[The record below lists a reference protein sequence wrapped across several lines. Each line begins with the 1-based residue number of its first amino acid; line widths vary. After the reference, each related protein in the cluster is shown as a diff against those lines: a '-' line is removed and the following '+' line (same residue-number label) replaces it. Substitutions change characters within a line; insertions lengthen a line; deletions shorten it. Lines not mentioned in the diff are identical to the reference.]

1 MKLLKRSLSLLLSIC
16 LGLVFIFS
24 AYTKLIPVIET
35 FEFSFVDTGLANWYV
50 APVLA
55 RLMIGLE
62 LFLGIL
68 LVANYKLKRFTLPLS
83 VFLLLFF
90 IVYLIIQIII
100 NGNSGNCGCFGEQL
114 IMTPLQGILKNI
126 IMIVLALMVYFTCIN
141 WELKYNG
148 LLVSL
153 VALNA
158 IIAPFIVNPVDYTYT
173 SNNLDEKV
181 NYPLELN
188 LLYEPED
195 SIKVEIPKV
204 GLRKG
209 KQVLAFLS
217 LTCSHCRIAA
227 KKFRLLKKENPKL
240 PIYFILN
247 GDRSDFK
254 AFIEDTRADNIPYS
268 FCLGKTFIALASS
281 HLPRIYYLDNSIVV
295 KKVDYFELNQYAIEK
310 WIAGSKI
317 EP

>member
-1 MKLLKRSLSLLLSIC
+1 M
-16 LGLVFIFS
+16 
-24 AYTKLIPVIET
+24 ALI
-35 FEFSFVDTGLANWYV
+35 
-50 APVLA
+50 
-55 RLMIGLE
+55 
-62 LFLGIL
+62 
-68 LVANYKLKRFTLPLS
+68 
-83 VFLLLFF
+83 
-90 IVYLIIQIII
+90 
-100 NGNSGNCGCFGEQL
+100 
-114 IMTPLQGILKNI
+114 
-126 IMIVLALMVYFTCIN
+126 VYFTCIN

-148 LLVSL
+148 LIMSL
-153 VALNA
+153 AAVNA
-158 IIAPFIVNPVDYTYT
+158 IIAPFIINPVDYTYT

-188 LLYEPED
+188 LLYQPED

-204 GLRKG
+204 ELRKG
-209 KQVLAFLS
+209 KQVIAFLS

-227 KKFRLLKKENPKL
+227 KKFRLLKKENPNL

-268 FCLGKTFIALASS
+268 YCLGKTFIALASS

-295 KKVDYFELNQYAIEK
+295 KKVDYFELNQYAIEN
-310 WIAGSKI
+310 WIASGKI